1 MMFIVLPEVR
11 GGLLAEGGLI
21 MNGDRSDNRLNDRPS
36 GPDSRL
42 PQSVP
47 PVRSDAAAGAPRPA
61 ASAPSAPSTPRPG
74 VPRPA
79 PSARRVLPRGSAG
92 IGSIFT
98 LAFLAILLPGVAAYA
113 LLRLAGLAIGPAG
126 LLGLLVMFVC
136 LGLYPSLLQRL
147 GWVPRRRAR
156 RTR

>member
-1 MMFIVLPEVR
+1 MDAKKTQSSA
-11 GGLLAEGGLI
+11 GGGVI
-21 MNGDRSDNRLNDRPS
+21 MDGDRLDDR
-36 GPDSRL
+36 PDSRDG
-42 PQSVP
+42 Q
-47 PVRSDAAAGAPRPA
+47 
-61 ASAPSAPSTPRPG
+61 

-79 PSARRVLPRGSAG
+79 PSARRVLPEGSAG

-113 LLRLAGLAIGPAG
+113 LLRFAGLAIGPAG

-147 GWVPRRRAR
+147 GWVPRRAR
-156 RTR
+156 RSR